1 MKYRPRRSVEP
12 RGACCGSVDYTRW
25 AKNYPDQIA
34 SIEDIGGPVYPAK
47 QTDRDAHLPRRVNSV
62 SLFVHL
68 LEFNL
73 SRTAGDFEVNVQP
86 LDDPV

>member
-1 MKYRPRRSVEP
+1 MGVLIIPVGKELPGP
-12 RGACCGSVDYTRW
+12 
-25 AKNYPDQIA
+25 QIA
-34 SIEDIGGPVYPAK
+34 GIEDIGGPVYPAK

-73 SRTAGDFEVNVQP
+73 SWIETPAVTTAP
-86 LDDPV
+86 S